1 MQNKELAQRK
11 IENISGKL
19 KTIRVM
25 ITRQGVTVDDINK
38 EITVID
44 EKLDDLMTLI
54 SRQRYPAKD
63 RTKPEGIRSSNFQS
77 A

>member
-1 MQNKELAQRK
+1 MQNKELAQKK

-38 EITVID
+38 EITAID
-44 EKLDDLMTLI
+44 EKLNDLMTLV
-54 SRQRYPAKD
+54 SRQDQVY
-63 RTKPEGIRSSNFQS
+63 GH
-77 A
+77 

>member
-38 EITVID
+38 EITAID

-54 SRQRYPAKD
+54 SRQDQVYGR
-63 RTKPEGIRSSNFQS
+63 
-77 A
+77 

>member
-1 MQNKELAQRK
+1 MQNKELAQKK

-38 EITVID
+38 EITAID
-44 EKLDDLMTLI
+44 EKLDDLMTLV
-54 SRQRYPAKD
+54 SRQDQVYGR
-63 RTKPEGIRSSNFQS
+63 
-77 A
+77 

>member
-1 MQNKELAQRK
+1 MQNKELAQKK

-38 EITVID
+38 EITAID
-44 EKLDDLMTLI
+44 EKLNDLMTLV
-54 SRQRYPAKD
+54 SRQDQVYGR
-63 RTKPEGIRSSNFQS
+63 
-77 A
+77 

>member
-38 EITVID
+38 EITAID
-44 EKLDDLMTLI
+44 EKLDDLMTLV
-54 SRQRYPAKD
+54 SRQDQVYGR
-63 RTKPEGIRSSNFQS
+63 
-77 A
+77 

>member
-54 SRQRYPAKD
+54 SRQDQVYGR
-63 RTKPEGIRSSNFQS
+63 
-77 A
+77 

>member
-38 EITVID
+38 EITVP
-44 EKLDDLMTLI
+44 LM
-54 SRQRYPAKD
+54 
-63 RTKPEGIRSSNFQS
+63 RSWTI
-77 A
+77 

>member
-1 MQNKELAQRK
+1 MQNKELAQKK

-38 EITVID
+38 EITMID

-54 SRQRYPAKD
+54 SRQDQVYGR
-63 RTKPEGIRSSNFQS
+63 
-77 A
+77 

>member
-25 ITRQGVTVDDINK
+25 STRQGVTVDDINK

-54 SRQRYPAKD
+54 SRQDQVYGR
-63 RTKPEGIRSSNFQS
+63 
-77 A
+77 

>member
-38 EITVID
+38 EITAID
-44 EKLDDLMTLI
+44 EKLNDLMTLV
-54 SRQRYPAKD
+54 SRQDQVYGR
-63 RTKPEGIRSSNFQS
+63 
-77 A
+77 

>member
-1 MQNKELAQRK
+1 MQNKELAQKK

-54 SRQRYPAKD
+54 SRQDQVYGR
-63 RTKPEGIRSSNFQS
+63 
-77 A
+77 